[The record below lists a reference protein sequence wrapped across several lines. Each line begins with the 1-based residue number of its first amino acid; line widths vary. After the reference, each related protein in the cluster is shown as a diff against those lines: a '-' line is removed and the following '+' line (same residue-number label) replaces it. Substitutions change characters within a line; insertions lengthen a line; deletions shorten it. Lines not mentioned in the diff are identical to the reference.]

1 MHRRDGREELGGV
14 ELGQTLIKV
23 FYGRKESIYKRKE
36 SKFINL
42 SVMCVYYWP
51 FYENHMLNEIKYNT
65 YDLIV
70 LQSNSQHH
78 IL

>member
-1 MHRRDGREELGGV
+1 MRDSKEVEMHRRDGREELGGV

-42 SVMCVYYWP
+42 SVTVCVLLTTLWEPYA
-51 FYENHMLNEIKYNT
+51 
-65 YDLIV
+65 
-70 LQSNSQHH
+70 
-78 IL
+78 